1 MTPESFRKQ
10 STRKLLK
17 QLQAERKSKTETQ
30 AARTRAIQPEPQILE
45 KGEKMKA
52 VIKLSVV
59 LLLASVLQ
67 AQTATPKKKVSKPKP
82 ANADVQALKDAVAAQ
97 QEQIQALSQQL
108 QQTNQQLQVTNQQF
122 QQTQQQLQQ
131 AQQAAADAQQKANAV
146 ADSSAPKDAVDKLNS
161 EYADVRTTLTNNALT
176 EQEQQKRFSGLEET
190 LGRFRWTGDMRIRGE
205 SYFQKYSGCTLCN
218 DRNRARVRVRFGF
231 EGKLND
237 DFTAGIGLAT
247 GTLGDPTTTNETL
260 TNNFDRKTIGL
271 DRGYITYNPVAAKW
285 FSATAG
291 KFAFTWARTSV
302 TFDPDV
308 SPEGFVEKFSKDFD
322 SVPIVKNLNL
332 QFMQLL
338 YNEVTGTSSKSLGL
352 FGGGHDSFAVG
363 GQIGG
368 RLQPLK
374 FWTLTPSFTILNW
387 RNADAVLNSSAF
399 AVAATSAGVVIPPAT
414 SPTSFPVPGEGPGCA
429 SIKGGT
435 SVPLSATTTLVG
447 GCVFA
452 ANGMTNS
459 TFLDDNGNAHFLSR
473 FLYADLILNNQFKT
487 GLARLPL
494 NLMLEYE
501 NNLNAAAHPYD
512 YTATGVGSTSTPN
525 TSLGKQSHAY
535 MADISLGQQK
545 KKNDVQFGYAFLREE
560 QDAAIASWGESD
572 QRAPTNVLQHRFYGL
587 WRVAPNT
594 TASFTWWHGRTLDP
608 FLENA
613 LLGAGLKV
621 STTPGT
627 GVLVPGTG
635 ATEPWLNRLQFDLIY
650 TF

>member
-1 MTPESFRKQ
+1 MVIGIMVHADPSPPR
-10 STRKLLK
+10 
-17 QLQAERKSKTETQ
+17 
-30 AARTRAIQPEPQILE
+30 PQIYI
-45 KGEKMKA
+45 KGEEMTA
-52 VIKLSVV
+52 VLKLSAL
-59 LLLASVLQ
+59 LLLASTLQ
-67 AQTATPKKKVSKPKP
+67 AQTATPKKKASKPKP
-82 ANADVQALKDAVAAQ
+82 VNADVQALKDAVAAQ
-97 QEQIQALSQQL
+97 QEQIQTLSQQL

-131 AQQAAADAQQKANAV
+131 AQQAATDAQQKANEV
-146 ADSSAPKDAVDKLNS
+146 AASSAPKDSIDKLDS
-161 EYADVRTTLTNNALT
+161 EYADVRTMLTNNALT
-176 EQEQQKRFSGLEET
+176 EQEQQKRFSGLEDV
-190 LGRFRWTGDMRIRGE
+190 LGRFRWTGDVRVRGE

-237 DFTAGIGLAT
+237 DFNAGIGLAT
-247 GTLGDPTTTNETL
+247 GTFGDPTTTNETF
-260 TNNFDRKTIGL
+260 TNFFDRKTSGL

-308 SPEGFVEKFSKDFD
+308 SPEGFVEKFSKDFE
-322 SVPIVKNLNL
+322 SVPVVKNLNL

-338 YNEVTGTSSKSLGL
+338 YNEVTGTSSRSLGL

-387 RNADAVLNSSAF
+387 RNADSILNSSAF
-399 AVAATSAGVVIPPAT
+399 AVGATNAGGTSGTGTVVIAGVTYPVTIT
-414 SPTSFPVPGEGPGCA
+414 SVTTTAPGEGQGRA
-429 SIKGGT
+429 SIKGGPGA
-435 SVPLSATTTLVG
+435 PLPASATLVG
-447 GCVFA
+447 GCPFA
-452 ANGMTNS
+452 PNGVTNS
-459 TFLDDNGNAHFLSR
+459 TFLDANGNSHFLSN

-487 GLARLPL
+487 GNARLPI
-494 NLMLEYE
+494 NLLLEYE
-501 NNLNAAAHPYD
+501 NNLNAASHPYD
-512 YTATGVGSTSTPN
+512 YTATGVQSTSTPN
-525 TSLGKQSHAY
+525 ASLGKQSHSY
-535 MADISLGQQK
+535 LADISIGQQK
-545 KKNDVQFGYAFLREE
+545 KKNDFQIGYAFLREE
-560 QDAAIASWGESD
+560 QDAVISSWGESD

-608 FLENA
+608 YLQNPA
-613 LLGAGLKV
+613 LAAGMKV

>member
-1 MTPESFRKQ
+1 
-10 STRKLLK
+10 
-17 QLQAERKSKTETQ
+17 
-30 AARTRAIQPEPQILE
+30 
-45 KGEKMKA
+45 MKA

-59 LLLASVLQ
+59 LLLASALH
-67 AQTATPKKKVSKPKP
+67 AQTATPKRKVSKPKP
-82 ANADVQALKDAVAAQ
+82 VNADVQALKDAVAAQ
-97 QEQIQALSQQL
+97 QEQLQALSQQL
-108 QQTNQQLQVTNQQF
+108 QQTNQQLQETNQQF
-122 QQTQQQLQQ
+122 QQAQQQLQQ

-146 ADSSAPKDAVDKLNS
+146 ADSAAPKDAVDRLNS

-176 EQEQQKRFSGLEET
+176 EQDQQKRFSGLEET
-190 LGRFRWTGDMRIRGE
+190 LGRFRWNGDIRVRGE
-205 SYFQKYSGCTLCN
+205 SFFQKYSGCTLCN
-218 DRNRARVRVRFGF
+218 DRNRVRVRVRFGF

-247 GTLGDPTTTNETL
+247 GTFGDPTTTNETL
-260 TNNFDRKTIGL
+260 TNNFDRKTVGL
-271 DRGYITYNPVAAKW
+271 DRGYLTYNPVAHKW
-285 FSATAG
+285 LSLTGG

-308 SPEGFVEKFSKDFD
+308 SPEGFVEKFSKDFE
-322 SVPIVKNLNL
+322 SVPIVKNVNL

-338 YNEVTGTSSKSLGL
+338 FNEVTGTSSKSLGL

-374 FWTLTPSFTILNW
+374 FWTLTPSFTILNF
-387 RNADAVLNSSAF
+387 RGEDELLNSSAF
-399 AVAATSAGVVIPPAT
+399 AVAATNSGGVATVPGT
-414 SPTSFPVPGEGPGCA
+414 SPPVTYPVVVTAPGEGPGCA
-429 SIKGGT
+429 TVKGFT
-435 SVPLSATTTLVG
+435 SSPQPATNTLVG
-447 GCVFA
+447 GCAFA
-452 ANGMTNS
+452 ADGMTNS
-459 TFLDDNGNAHFLSR
+459 TFIDANGNAHFLSR

-512 YTATGVGSTSTPN
+512 YTATGLQSTSTPN

-572 QRAPTNVLQHRFYGL
+572 QRSPTNVLQHRIYGL

-613 LLGAGLKV
+613 LLAPGMKV